1 MQKSEGQT
9 GFSPILSFYQVP
21 QPKQCPPQAIS
32 VPLNVP
38 TEREK
43 TPTTTTKV
51 SFVEFKWQTQNMI
64 FRCLSAVFPWHTAV
78 YSFLACKSSAAHLQ
92 RCWQNCPSQENCY
105 LSQAPDFQT
114 PQLWIPQAPIRGLT
128 HEPDFGWAPKHSDST
143 NFSAKRLKNSRQWQR
158 QNVICIS

>member
-1 MQKSEGQT
+1 MFRRTQSCFSNSRSSKPMKKSEGQT

-92 RCWQNCPSQENCY
+92 RCCQSCPSQENCY
-105 LSQAPDFQT
+105 QAPDFQM

-128 HEPDFGWAPKHSDST
+128 WARLWVSPKT
-143 NFSAKRLKNSRQWQR
+143 LWQH
-158 QNVICIS
+158 QFQC